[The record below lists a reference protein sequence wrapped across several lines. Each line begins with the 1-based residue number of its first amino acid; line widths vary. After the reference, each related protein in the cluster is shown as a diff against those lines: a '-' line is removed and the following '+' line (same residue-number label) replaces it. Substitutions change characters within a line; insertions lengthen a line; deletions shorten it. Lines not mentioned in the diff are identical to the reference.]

1 MVAIGLILLLVA
13 ALAWGGFA
21 MQKFKGGRLD
31 KAPFVKTG
39 DAASKGAAVAGDKG
53 AISAEG
59 TVQHKELLI
68 SPITATECL

>member
-1 MVAIGLILLLVA
+1 MIAIGLILLLVA

-39 DAASKGAAVAGDKG
+39 DAASKGAAVANTRTNPR
-53 AISAEG
+53 EPFNPF
-59 TVQHKELLI
+59 HHRNE
-68 SPITATECL
+68 